1 MGKNLQRL
9 TTDYEGLLKR
19 YSMEKNF
26 IQKRNSTGVTTFP
39 VIQDAWLF
47 NKNIK
52 IVDYPENEY
61 RLPGIVVNNFNE
73 LFKSFSSAKIY
84 NSINI
89 RVDDWYMSDDSNTF
103 TITTGRTNYYKSLVT
118 NRAIDYTLAEGISV
132 RELLECGPFIHS
144 LKTSSLSNHL
154 GFNGFVESADGKI
167 ALIFRK
173 KGMSIGEETYSNSV
187 TASLKI
193 KYALNESYLF
203 TKDGLMNAIIEENND
218 ELGIPFKT
226 LITENDEPITEN
238 DEPIQLIAAYRDVLD
253 GGKPQLLFYAKTE
266 MTSEQITY
274 AFNSKNTKINCNEK
288 PLAATESMITD
299 GNFIYWMALEDLLKC
314 DVFPNKFV
322 HDGKDFTMLPS
333 AAACIVMLQEFK
345 NKR

>member
-9 TTDYEGLLKR
+9 TVDYKELLKR

-26 IQKRNSTGVTTFP
+26 IQKRNSAGVTTFP
-39 VIQDAWLF
+39 VIRDAWLF

-61 RLPGIVVNNFNE
+61 RLPGIVANNFNE

-84 NSINI
+84 NSINV
-89 RVDDWYMSDDSNTF
+89 RVDDWYMSGDSNTF

-118 NRAIDYTLAEGISV
+118 NRAIDYALAEGISV
-132 RELLECGPFIHS
+132 RELLECGPFIYS

-203 TKDGLMNAIIEENND
+203 TKDGLMNAIIEEIND

-226 LITENDEPITEN
+226 LITENN
-238 DEPIQLIAAYRDVLD
+238 EPIQLIAAYRDVLE

-299 GNFIYWMALEDLLKC
+299 GNFIYWIALEDLLKC

>member
-47 NKNIK
+47 DKNVE
-52 IVDYPENEY
+52 IVDCPGSEY
-61 RLPGIVVNNFNE
+61 KLLGIVVNNFNE

-118 NRAIDYTLAEGISV
+118 NRAIDYALAEGISV

-193 KYALNESYLF
+193 KYALDESYLF
-203 TKDGLMNAIIEENND
+203 TKDGLMNAIIEESND

-226 LITENDEPITEN
+226 LITKNN
-238 DEPIQLIAAYRDVLD
+238 EPIQLIAAYRDVLE

-299 GNFIYWMALEDLLKC
+299 GNFIYWIALEDLLKC

-333 AAACIVMLQEFK
+333 AAACIVILQEFK

>member
-47 NKNIK
+47 DKNVE
-52 IVDYPENEY
+52 IVDCSGSEY
-61 RLPGIVVNNFNE
+61 KLPGIVVNNFNE

-118 NRAIDYTLAEGISV
+118 NRAIDYALAEGISV

-193 KYALNESYLF
+193 KYALDESYLF
-203 TKDGLMNAIIEENND
+203 TKDGLMNAIIEEIND

-226 LITENDEPITEN
+226 LITKNN
-238 DEPIQLIAAYRDVLD
+238 EPIQLIAAYRDVLE

-299 GNFIYWMALEDLLKC
+299 ENFIYWIALEDLLKC
-314 DVFPNKFV
+314 DVFPDKFV

>member
-9 TTDYEGLLKR
+9 TTDYENLLKR

-47 NKNIK
+47 NKDIE
-52 IVDYPENEY
+52 IVDCPESEY
-61 RLPGIVVNNFNE
+61 KLPGIVVNNFNE

-89 RVDDWYMSDDSNTF
+89 RVDDWYISDDSDTF
-103 TITTGRTNYYKSLVT
+103 TIATGRTNYYKSLVT
-118 NRAIDYTLAEGISV
+118 NRAIDYTLAEGISI

-167 ALIFRK
+167 ALVFRK

-203 TKDGLMNAIIEENND
+203 TKDGLINAIIEEIND

-226 LITENDEPITEN
+226 LIKKNN
-238 DEPIQLIAAYRDVLD
+238 EPIQLIAAYRDVLE

-299 GNFIYWMALEDLLKC
+299 GNFIYWIALEDLLKC

-322 HDGKDFTMLPS
+322 HGGKDFTMLPS

>member
-1 MGKNLQRL
+1 M
-9 TTDYEGLLKR
+9 
-19 YSMEKNF
+19 
-26 IQKRNSTGVTTFP
+26 
-39 VIQDAWLF
+39 
-47 NKNIK
+47 
-52 IVDYPENEY
+52 
-61 RLPGIVVNNFNE
+61 
-73 LFKSFSSAKIY
+73 
-84 NSINI
+84 
-89 RVDDWYMSDDSNTF
+89 
-103 TITTGRTNYYKSLVT
+103 
-118 NRAIDYTLAEGISV
+118 
-132 RELLECGPFIHS
+132 
-144 LKTSSLSNHL
+144 
-154 GFNGFVESADGKI
+154 ESADGKI

-193 KYALNESYLF
+193 KYALDESYLF
-203 TKDGLMNAIIEENND
+203 TKDGLMNAIIEEIND

-226 LITENDEPITEN
+226 LITKNN
-238 DEPIQLIAAYRDVLD
+238 EPIQLIAAYRDVLE

-299 GNFIYWMALEDLLKC
+299 GNFIYWIALEDLLKC

-322 HDGKDFTMLPS
+322 HDGKNFTMLPS

>member
-1 MGKNLQRL
+1 MDKNLQRL
-9 TTDYEGLLKR
+9 TTNYDGLLKR

-47 NKNIK
+47 DKNIE
-52 IVDYPENEY
+52 IVDYPGSEY
-61 RLPGIVVNNFNE
+61 KLSGIIVNNFNE

-89 RVDDWYMSDDSNTF
+89 RVDDWYMSGDSNTF

-118 NRAIDYTLAEGISV
+118 NRAIDYALAEGISI
-132 RELLECGPFIHS
+132 RELLECGPFVHS

-203 TKDGLMNAIIEENND
+203 TKDGLMNAIIEEIND

-226 LITENDEPITEN
+226 LIKKNN
-238 DEPIQLIAAYRDVLD
+238 EPIQLIAAYRDVLE

-274 AFNSKNTKINCNEK
+274 TFNSKNTKINCNEK
-288 PLAATESMITD
+288 PLDATDSMITD
-299 GNFIYWMALEDLLKC
+299 GNFIYWIALEDLLSC

-322 HDGKDFTMLPS
+322 HDDKDFTMLPS

>member
-9 TTDYEGLLKR
+9 TTDYTELLKR

-61 RLPGIVVNNFNE
+61 RLPGIIANNFNK

-89 RVDDWYMSDDSNTF
+89 RVDDWYISGDSNTF
-103 TITTGRTNYYKSLVT
+103 TITTGRTNYYKYLVT

-132 RELLECGPFIHS
+132 RELLECDPFIHL

-193 KYALNESYLF
+193 KYALDESYLF
-203 TKDGLMNAIIEENND
+203 TKDGLMNAIIEEIND

-226 LITENDEPITEN
+226 LITKNN
-238 DEPIQLIAAYRDVLD
+238 EPIQLIAAYRDVLE

-288 PLAATESMITD
+288 PFAATESMITD
-299 GNFIYWMALEDLLKC
+299 GNFIYWIALEDLLKC

>member
-47 NKNIK
+47 DKNVE
-52 IVDYPENEY
+52 IVDCPGSEY
-61 RLPGIVVNNFNE
+61 KLPGIVVNNFNE

-118 NRAIDYTLAEGISV
+118 NRAIDYALAEGISV

-173 KGMSIGEETYSNSV
+173 KGMSIGEETYSNRV

-193 KYALNESYLF
+193 KYALDESYLF
-203 TKDGLMNAIIEENND
+203 TKDGLMNAIIEEIND

-226 LITENDEPITEN
+226 LITKNN
-238 DEPIQLIAAYRDVLD
+238 EPIQLIAAYRDVLE

-299 GNFIYWMALEDLLKC
+299 GNFIYWIALEDLLKC

>member
-9 TTDYEGLLKR
+9 TTDYTELLKR

-61 RLPGIVVNNFNE
+61 RLPGIIANNFNK

-89 RVDDWYMSDDSNTF
+89 RVDDWYISGDSNTF
-103 TITTGRTNYYKSLVT
+103 TITTGRTNYYKYLVT

-132 RELLECGPFIHS
+132 RELLECGPFIHL

-193 KYALNESYLF
+193 KYALDESYLF
-203 TKDGLMNAIIEENND
+203 TKDGLMNAIIEEIND

-226 LITENDEPITEN
+226 LITKNN
-238 DEPIQLIAAYRDVLD
+238 EPIQLIAAYRDVLE

-288 PLAATESMITD
+288 PFAATESMITD
-299 GNFIYWMALEDLLKC
+299 GNFIYWIALEDLLKC

>member
-9 TTDYEGLLKR
+9 TADYEGLLKR

-61 RLPGIVVNNFNE
+61 RLPGIIANNFNK

-89 RVDDWYMSDDSNTF
+89 RVDDWYISGDSNTF

-132 RELLECGPFIHS
+132 RELLECDPFIHL

-193 KYALNESYLF
+193 KYALDESYLF
-203 TKDGLMNAIIEENND
+203 TKDGLMNAIIEEIND

-226 LITENDEPITEN
+226 LITKNN
-238 DEPIQLIAAYRDVLD
+238 EPIQLIAAYRDVLE

-299 GNFIYWMALEDLLKC
+299 GNFIYWIALEDLLKC